1 METMAMKLTSGLF
14 VVSIIVPALA
24 ISLAAP
30 LNASLKSKE
39 RSLQRPL
46 PISPTEKQ
54 RQNTP
59 NILFFFNKATSDQ
72 AILQANALWLKDHPS
87 VRVRLA
93 GYSDPRG
100 DIVYN
105 LLLSQK
111 RAETV
116 KQQLVAMGVGE
127 SRIVFATGWGEL
139 YPKCLETTEE
149 CWKQNRRVEFLLA
162 IY

>member
-30 LNASLKSKE
+30 LNA
-39 RSLQRPL
+39 RPQVQGAL
-46 PISPTEKQ
+46 ATAP
-54 RQNTP
+54 
-59 NILFFFNKATSDQ
+59 ATSDQ
-72 AILQANALWLKDHPS
+72 AILQATALWLKNHAN

-111 RAETV
+111 HAETV
-116 KQQLVAMGVGE
+116 KQQLVAVGVGE
-127 SRIVFATGWGEL
+127 SNRRGEL
-139 YPKCLETTEE
+139 YPKCLKTTGE
-149 CWKQNRRVEFLLA
+149 CWKRNRRLEFLLA
-162 IY
+162 VY